1 MKKQGVKR
9 GSKQH
14 RQYISA
20 LSTLEEEKE
29 HRYWWRSR
37 QYVLDCVVIALGQLF
52 EDEMERE
59 DFRELIHRF
68 SELYIEIERE
78 IAFEVGREA
87 DEEAMNR
94 DKIGSI
100 WASTSKLDRM
110 IQQYVLPE
118 DFSPYEERYDEY
130 KAQPMTMK
138 DEVIMSLKR
147 VIDKKD
153 DEITKLKS
161 QMKLMKIAKENRND

>member
-1 MKKQGVKR
+1 MKNQGIKR

-14 RQYISA
+14 RQYIST
-20 LSTLEEEKE
+20 LSNIEEEKE

-52 EDEMERE
+52 EDELKRE
-59 DFRELIHRF
+59 DFRELIHQF
-68 SELYIEIERE
+68 SELYIDIEKE

-87 DEEAMNR
+87 DEEALNR

-100 WASTSKLDRM
+100 WASTSKLDKL

-118 DFSPYEERYDEY
+118 DFYPYEKRYDEY
-130 KAQPMTMK
+130 KVQPMTMK
-138 DEVIMSLKR
+138 DELIMSLKR
-147 VIDKKD
+147 VIDNKD

-161 QMKLMKIAKENRND
+161 QIKLMKIAKENKNG